1 MSYEEFEAYV
11 EEIEAQCSES
21 SREGR
26 IHMCDELIGAYV
38 RARGESPPGP
48 LLERLA
54 DVILYE
60 ELSDKRSNKMQLYEY
75 PIMSEWQ
82 RSRRIEG
89 KGVRRNAQGIRHTEV
104 PITSARNVA
113 TNGIDYTPSK
123 RSFAN
128 PF

>member
-1 MSYEEFEAYV
+1 MSTEEFEERVEELEASCAEHSRELRMVLVDKLIDAYV
-11 EEIEAQCSES
+11 MASGNKP
-21 SREGR
+21 R
-26 IHMCDELIGAYV
+26 
-38 RARGESPPGP
+38 GP

-60 ELSDKRSNKMQLYEY
+60 ELSDKRPNKMQAEEY

-89 KGVRRNAQGIRHTEV
+89 KGIRRNAQGIRHIEV
-104 PITSARNVA
+104 PISNARNIG

>member
-1 MSYEEFEAYV
+1 MLYEEFEAYV
-11 EEIEAQCSES
+11 ETIEGQCADT

-26 IHMCDELIGAYV
+26 IHMVDELIGAYV
-38 RARGESPPGP
+38 RARGEKPPGP
-48 LLERLA
+48 LVERLS

-89 KGVRRNAQGIRHTEV
+89 KGVRRNKEGVRPSEV
-104 PITSARNVA
+104 PISNARNVA